1 MTINFFVGVILAIGI
16 AVLTRIKKALTWGA
30 VWMAGGM
37 LIFISCMSGWVESL
51 FLVGMYLSVF
61 VVDAVLGEKMESAT
75 KDVHEKGGIRNYKQI
90 LANGSVGCICILLY
104 KMRGQSAFLMA
115 YYASIF
121 EVMADSIASD
131 VGVLSKHPPR
141 DICTWKVVKRG
152 ISGGVSVLGLMAS
165 AIACVVAGM
174 VTGLILKFG
183 MREFIL
189 IIIAPYFGMLADSV
203 IGSRLQ
209 VKYVCTVC
217 GMPTEKN
224 KHCGMQTVISGGFK
238 KISNSMVNFI
248 CTVLAAVT
256 TCLLAFL

>member
-1 MTINFFVGVILAIGI
+1 MIIDFLVGFVLAIGI
-16 AVLTRIKKALTWGA
+16 AVLTRMKKALTWGA
-30 VWMAGGM
+30 VWTAGGM

-90 LANGSVGCICILLY
+90 LANGSAGCVCILLY
-104 KMRGQSAFLMA
+104 KMRGEPAFLIA

-131 VGVLSKHPPR
+131 VGVLSKRPPR
-141 DICTWKVVKRG
+141 DICTWKVVNRG

-165 AIACVVAGM
+165 GIACVVAGM
-174 VTGLILKFG
+174 VTGLTLKLEI
-183 MREFIL
+183 REGLL

-203 IGSRLQ
+203 IGSVLQ
-209 VKYVCTVC
+209 VKYVCSVC
-217 GMPTEKN
+217 GMPTEK
-224 KHCGMQTVISGGFK
+224 KEHCGMKTAISGGFK

-248 CTVLAAVT
+248 CTVLAAIT
-256 TCLLAFL
+256 GCLLACV